1 MTMKKNIHVLEKL
14 TFSFAILAA
23 ILLLFIMFAIP
34 VYKEQIFY
42 ERQTL
47 ASVEIVIII
56 GFAFILFFDILSL
69 FWILSRFRQNEK
81 FTPGN
86 IVTFIL
92 GLFCLIMLIG
102 EKVML
107 DEIGRELILGWETKG
122 EWIILY
128 TLFVIQMIYN
138 LVIFFKLKRL
148 TMASTVA

>member
-1 MTMKKNIHVLEKL
+1 MRKNIHVLEKL
-14 TFSFAILAA
+14 TFSFAILSA
-23 ILLLFIMFAIP
+23 ILLLFIMLTIP

-47 ASVEIVIII
+47 AIVEIVIII
-56 GFAFILFFDILSL
+56 GFVFILFFDILSL
-69 FWILSRFRQNEK
+69 FWISSRIRRNGK
-81 FTPGN
+81 FTIGK

-92 GLFCLIMLIG
+92 GVFCLIMLIG

-128 TLFVIQMIYN
+128 TLFVTQMIYN
-138 LVIFFKLKRL
+138 LVIFFKLKCL
-148 TMASTVA
+148 NHYAETI

>member
-1 MTMKKNIHVLEKL
+1 MEKYKHVLEKL
-14 TFSFAILAA
+14 TFSFAILST
-23 ILLLFIMFAIP
+23 ILLLFNIFTIP

-47 ASVEIVIII
+47 AIVEIVIIS

-69 FWILSRFRQNEK
+69 FWISSRFRQNKK
-81 FTPGN
+81 FTLGN
-86 IVTFIL
+86 IVTFFL
-92 GLFCLIMLIG
+92 GLFCLIMLVG

-122 EWIILY
+122 EWTILY
-128 TLFVIQMIYN
+128 ILFVTQMIYN

-148 TMASTVA
+148 TTASTVA

>member
-1 MTMKKNIHVLEKL
+1 MKKNIHVLEKL